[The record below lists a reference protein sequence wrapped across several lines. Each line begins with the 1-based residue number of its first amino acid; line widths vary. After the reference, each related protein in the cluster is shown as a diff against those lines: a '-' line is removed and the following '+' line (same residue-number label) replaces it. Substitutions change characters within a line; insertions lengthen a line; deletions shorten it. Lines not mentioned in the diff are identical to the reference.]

1 MTSLLKFPCSFTI
14 KIMGSNTPDL
24 ISEVAAII
32 ASRSNNF
39 NPEADIVTKQSTK
52 GNYMSISATI
62 TAQSQI
68 QLDDIYQALN
78 KHTLVKVTL

>member
-1 MTSLLKFPCSFTI
+1 
-14 KIMGSNTPDL
+14 MGSNTPDL